1 MGMLGCN
8 GWVGMGFLLGIGMPQ
23 VVVGQLP
30 VLEYKSER
38 MLTRSELGSAPEIRV
53 GPDGS
58 VLISNPAARV
68 FYVQPQGKGAFRTV
82 DVDNIASS
90 AFPFRFGWSGGRI
103 WAIDWAWSEV
113 IWFNADWTV
122 RDRSEL
128 RRPDPEGMV
137 RSSGF
142 LGITAEGLRAF
153 EGGAALRA
161 VAASERG
168 QVIDPD
174 DLLLANPLALLPPVA
189 ECPIWLSDPDGEI
202 VDTLVTIPAPRAV
215 MFSYRDGNWQ
225 GPGRAGRMKE
235 FIHPYTDH
243 PVFGMDPTGRHFVL
257 VERAVLGDVESA
269 QYHTYHMTTS
279 GDTVSTRAHPFR
291 PIPISKEW
299 VDAEMARIVRD
310 LGEEAAEALRRGLE
324 MPRWLPPV
332 TKVVVGPDGSS
343 WVRREAVP
351 GAQEIVWELLAP
363 TGNRMGQVALP
374 AGLSVNAVAALTG
387 WAIQES
393 DGSLWRIDVE
403 HRVDAMKAT
412 PNARTPPVSSPSSP
426 SAHGSMAFMQVH
438 APRMPGPSAMP
449 LVPTRRE

>member
-1 MGMLGCN
+1 MRMRRCS
-8 GWVGMGFLLGIGMPQ
+8 GWVGTAFLLGIGMPQ

-30 VLEYKSER
+30 VLDYKSER

-58 VLISNPAARV
+58 VLIANPAARV
-68 FYVQPQGKGAFRTV
+68 FHVQAQGKGAFKTV
-82 DVDNIASS
+82 DVGNIASS
-90 AFPFRFGWSGGRI
+90 AFPFRFGWSGVRI
-103 WAIDWAWSEV
+103 WAIDWALSEV

-122 RDRSEL
+122 RDRGEL

-189 ECPIWLSDPDGEI
+189 DWPIWLSDPDGEI

-257 VERAVLGDVESA
+257 VERAVVGDVEGA
-269 QYHTYHMTTS
+269 QYHTYHMTTG

-291 PIPISKEW
+291 PILISEEW
-299 VDAEMARIVRD
+299 VDAEMAKFDD

-374 AGLSVNAVAALTG
+374 AGLSVNAVAASTG

-403 HRVDAMKAT
+403 HRVDPMEAT
-412 PNARTPPVSSPSSP
+412 PNLRTLPVTSPMSP
-426 SAHGSMAFMQVH
+426 SARGSMAVMQGH
-438 APRMPGPSAMP
+438 ALRMPGLSAMP
-449 LVPTRRE
+449 LAQTGRE

>member
-1 MGMLGCN
+1 M
-8 GWVGMGFLLGIGMPQ
+8 
-23 VVVGQLP
+23 
-30 VLEYKSER
+30 
-38 MLTRSELGSAPEIRV
+38 
-53 GPDGS
+53 
-58 VLISNPAARV
+58 
-68 FYVQPQGKGAFRTV
+68 
-82 DVDNIASS
+82 DNIASS
-90 AFPFRFGWSGGRI
+90 AFPVRFGWSGGRI
-103 WAIDWAWSEV
+103 WAIDWAQSEV

-137 RSSGF
+137 RSSGL
-142 LGITAEGLRAF
+142 LGITPEGLRAV
-153 EGGAALRA
+153 EGRTGLGA
-161 VAASERG
+161 VAASGRG

-174 DLLLANPLALLPPVA
+174 DLLLANPLALPPPVA
-189 ECPIWLSDPDGEI
+189 DWPIWLSDPDGEI
-202 VDTLVTIPAPRAV
+202 VGTLVTIPAPRAV
-215 MFSYRDGNWQ
+215 TFSYRDGNWQ

-257 VERAVLGDVESA
+257 VERAVVGDVERA
-269 QYHTYHMTTS
+269 RYHTYHMTTS

-324 MPRWLPPV
+324 MPRWLPPL
-332 TKVVVGPDGSS
+332 TKVVVGPEGSS

-351 GAQEIVWELLAP
+351 GAQDIVWDLLAP
-363 TGNRMGQVALP
+363 AGNRMGQVALP

-412 PNARTPPVSSPSSP
+412 PNVRTPPITSPSSP

-449 LVPTRRE
+449 LVPTGRE